1 VSSSSLTGSDKDFSV
16 MESYLQKFNTLD
28 LKNPVL
34 VGFGIK
40 DKQTF
45 KTACQFT
52 NGAIIG
58 SAYIKALENGSDIQQ
73 TTKAFIQSI
82 IA

>member
-1 VSSSSLTGSDKDFSV
+1 MNLT
-16 MESYLQKFNTLD
+16 
-28 LKNPVL
+28 NPVL

-45 KTACQFT
+45 ETACKYA

-58 SAYIKALENGSDIQQ
+58 TAYIKALEHEADVQEA
-73 TTKAFIQSI
+73 TKQFLGKI
-82 IA
+82 IK

>member
-1 VSSSSLTGSDKDFSV
+1 
-16 MESYLQKFNTLD
+16 

-45 KTACQFT
+45 EAACEDA

-58 SAYIKALENGSDIQQ
+58 TAFIKALENSNDVKMS
-73 TTKAFIQSI
+73 TRKFIESVLK
-82 IA
+82 

>member
-1 VSSSSLTGSDKDFSV
+1 MK
-16 MESYLQKFNTLD
+16 

-45 KTACQFT
+45 DAACKYT

-58 SAYIKALENGSDIQQ
+58 TAYIKALSNGKDVKEA
-73 TTKAFIQSI
+73 TKEFLKAI
-82 IA
+82 I

>member
-1 VSSSSLTGSDKDFSV
+1 MK
-16 MESYLQKFNTLD
+16 
-28 LKNPVL
+28 LKNPLL

-45 KTACQFT
+45 EAACKHT

-58 SAYIKALENGSDIQQ
+58 SAYIKA
-73 TTKAFIQSI
+73 T
-82 IA
+82 

>member
-1 VSSSSLTGSDKDFSV
+1 
-16 MESYLQKFNTLD
+16 MQ

-45 KTACQFT
+45 QQACAHA

-58 SAYIKALENGSDIQQ
+58 TAFIKALENADDIRKE
-73 TTKAFIQSI
+73 TDVFLKSI
-82 IA
+82 L

>member
-1 VSSSSLTGSDKDFSV
+1 MK
-16 MESYLQKFNTLD
+16 
-28 LKNPVL
+28 LKNPVF

-45 KTACQFT
+45 EAACKFT

-58 SAYIKALENGSDIQQ
+58 TAYIKALSNGKDVKEATQKFLGSVLNG
-73 TTKAFIQSI
+73 
-82 IA
+82 

>member
-1 VSSSSLTGSDKDFSV
+1 MTDVN
-16 MESYLQKFNTLD
+16 SYLQK
-28 LKNPVL
+28 LKVLQLRNPIL

-45 KTACQFT
+45 DAACQYA

-58 SAYIKALENGSDIQQ
+58 SAFVKALEGVNDEDISVKQFL
-73 TTKAFIQSI
+73 KSI
-82 IA
+82 I

>member
-1 VSSSSLTGSDKDFSV
+1 LKS
-16 MESYLQKFNTLD
+16 MN
-28 LKNPVL
+28 LKNPIL

-45 KTACQFT
+45 EAACKFT

-58 SAYIKALENGSDIQQ
+58 TAYIKALSNGKDVKAA
-73 TTKAFIQSI
+73 TKEFLGSVLNG
-82 IA
+82 

>member
-1 VSSSSLTGSDKDFSV
+1 MTDVSA
-16 MESYLQKFNTLD
+16 YLKKLKKLN

-40 DKQTF
+40 DKAVLMAAADF
-45 KTACQFT
+45 A

-58 SAYIKALENGSDIQQ
+58 TAYIKALQNATDVSAATADFLQQ
-73 TTKAFIQSI
+73 VLY
-82 IA
+82 

>member
-1 VSSSSLTGSDKDFSV
+1 MRIKVCG
-16 MESYLQKFNTLD
+16 MQ

-40 DKQTF
+40 DKSSF
-45 KTACQFT
+45 NDACQWA

-58 SAYIKALENGSDIQQ
+58 TAFIKALATKGSIEKTVKQ
-73 TTKAFIQSI
+73 FMEGILS
-82 IA
+82 

>member
-1 VSSSSLTGSDKDFSV
+1 
-16 MESYLQKFNTLD
+16 MQ

-45 KTACQFT
+45 DAACAYT

-58 SAYIKALENGSDIQQ
+58 SAYIKALEGSSDVNE
-73 TTKAFIQSI
+73 TTKKFLETI
-82 IA
+82 I

>member
-1 VSSSSLTGSDKDFSV
+1 MK
-16 MESYLQKFNTLD
+16 

-45 KTACQFT
+45 EAACKYT

-58 SAYIKALENGSDIQQ
+58 TAYIKALRNGKDVQAA
-73 TTKAFIQSI
+73 TKDFLESI
-82 IA
+82 KH